1 MKLQEALRKTIR
13 EYGISVIREKRLMG
27 FLGDCRAFDEYP
39 AVRDVMK
46 AIVSG
51 NSGKEL
57 CRLTT
62 EAGDEDFLRFA
73 DNLKSSL
80 SGDLGFRQEFADYAV
95 DSVSFA
101 LGIASSVREPQDR
114 GFDAVEHNPEEKA
127 GRGSL
132 DSGNARNG
140 LAGREEQS
148 PCERGISGSAV
159 DNARKHRS
167 GSPKSILDRTVKIS
181 RRIMTLFFLIDAS
194 ESMAGSKIG
203 AVNDAVRNVLPM
215 IGEISEENPD
225 AEIRIAALLFSSGA
239 RWVYSEPRIPS
250 DFVWPDVSAEGSSSD
265 LGAACRELCSMLS
278 GSFFKK
284 RPIFSPVILLV
295 SGSRPAD
302 DFDAGLG
309 VLKEN
314 RIFRKA
320 IRIAIAIGE
329 DVDREALARF
339 TGSDESVLTVH
350 NIDAMKQAIRIVAVD
365 DDSVQDEGVGE
376 AQESAA
382 GAGNNDE
389 WGGW

>member
-1 MKLQEALRKTIR
+1 MKLQESLRKTIR

-27 FLGDCRAFDEYP
+27 YLADYRAFDDYP

-62 EAGDEDFLRFA
+62 EAGDEEFLRFA
-73 DNLKSSL
+73 DNLKDSL

-127 GRGSL
+127 GRGSHGRL
-132 DSGNARNG
+132 NAQNI
-140 LAGREEQS
+140 LAGRDEHSPYEQ
-148 PCERGISGSAV
+148 GSESAF

-167 GSPKSILDRTVKIS
+167 GSLASILDRTVKIS
-181 RRIMTLFFLIDAS
+181 RRVMTLFFLIDAS

-239 RWVYSEPRIPS
+239 RWVYSEPRLPS
-250 DFVWPDVSAEGSSSD
+250 DFVWPEVSAEGSSSD

>member
-101 LGIASSVREPQDR
+101 LGIAPSVREPQDR

-148 PCERGISGSAV
+148 PCERGIAGSAV
-159 DNARKHRS
+159 DNVRKHRS
-167 GSPKSILDRTVKIS
+167 GSLKSILDRTVKIS
-181 RRIMTLFFLIDAS
+181 RRVMTLFFLIDAS
-194 ESMAGSKIG
+194 ESMKGAKMG
-203 AVNDAVRNVLPM
+203 AVNDTMRNVLPM

-225 AEIRIAALLFSSGA
+225 ADIRVAALLFSRGA
-239 RWVYSEPRIPS
+239 RWVYDEPRIPS

-284 RPIFSPVILLV
+284 RPIFSPVIFLV

-320 IRIAIAIGE
+320 IRVAIAIGE
-329 DVDREALARF
+329 DADREALARF
-339 TGSDESVLTVH
+339 TGSRESVMSVH
-350 NIDAMKQAIRIVAVD
+350 NIDALKRTIRIVAVD
-365 DDSVQDEGVGE
+365 DDMVQDEGGC

-389 WGGW
+389 WGGWQ

>member
-46 AIVSG
+46 AIVTG
-51 NSGKEL
+51 DCGKEL
-57 CRLTT
+57 CRLVT
-62 EAGDEDFLRFA
+62 EAGDGEFLRFA
-73 DNLKSSL
+73 DNLKDSL

-114 GFDAVEHNPEEKA
+114 GFDALEHTLGEKA
-127 GRGSL
+127 GGYSQG
-132 DSGNARNG
+132 SGNDHSSLTG
-140 LAGREEQS
+140 LEEQS
-148 PCERGISGSAV
+148 PCEPGIPESAAG
-159 DNARKHRS
+159 NACKQRS
-167 GSPKSILDRTVKIS
+167 GSLLDVTLKIP
-181 RRIMTLFFLIDAS
+181 RRVMPLFFLIDTS
-194 ESMAGSKIG
+194 ESMAGTKIG
-203 AVNDAVRNVLPM
+203 AVNDAIRNVLPM

-225 AEIRIAALLFSSGA
+225 AEIRVATLLFSRGA
-239 RWVYSEPRIPS
+239 RWVYDEPRLTS
-250 DFVWPDVSAEGSSSD
+250 DFVWPEVSAEGSSSD

-284 RPIFSPVILLV
+284 LPIFAPVILLV
-295 SGSRPAD
+295 SGSRPTD
-302 DFDAGLG
+302 DFDAGLE

-320 IRIAIAIGE
+320 IRAAIAVGE
-329 DVDREALARF
+329 DTDREALARF
-339 TGSDESVLTVH
+339 TGSGETVLTVH
-350 NIDAMKQAIRIVAVD
+350 NIDALKQIIRIEPVD
-365 DDSVQDEGVGE
+365 YDPVQDEGGGE

>member
-46 AIVSG
+46 AIVTG
-51 NSGKEL
+51 DCGKEL
-57 CRLTT
+57 CRLAT
-62 EAGDEDFLRFA
+62 EAGDKEFLRFA
-73 DNLKSSL
+73 DNLKDSL

-114 GFDAVEHNPEEKA
+114 GFDAVEHNPEEKT
-127 GRGSL
+127 GRGSQVC
-132 DSGNARNG
+132 GNAHNSSANRKK
-140 LAGREEQS
+140 LS
-148 PCERGISGSAV
+148 PRERGISGSAV
-159 DNARKHRS
+159 DNARKHCS
-167 GSPKSILDRTVKIS
+167 GLFLDRSVKIS
-181 RRIMTLFFLIDAS
+181 RRIMTLFFLIDTS

-203 AVNDAVRNVLPM
+203 AVNDAMRNVLPM

-225 AEIRIAALLFSSGA
+225 AEIRGAVLLFSRGA
-239 RWVYSEPRIPS
+239 RWVYDEPRLAS
-250 DFVWPDVSAEGSSSD
+250 DFVWPEVSAEGSSSD
-265 LGAACRELCSMLS
+265 LGAACRELGSMLS
-278 GSFFKK
+278 GSFFVN
-284 RPIFSPVILLV
+284 RPIFAPFIMLV
-295 SGSRPAD
+295 SGSKPTD
-302 DFDAGLG
+302 DFDAGLE

-320 IRIAIAIGE
+320 IRAAFAVGE
-329 DVDREALARF
+329 DTDREALARF
-339 TGSDESVLTVH
+339 TGSGETVLTVH
-350 NIDAMKQAIRIVAVD
+350 NIDALKQIIRIKPVD
-365 DDSVQDEGVGE
+365 YDPVQDEGGGE

-389 WGGW
+389 WGGC

>member
-27 FLGDCRAFDEYP
+27 FLGDCRAFDDYP

-46 AIVSG
+46 AIVTVDC
-51 NSGKEL
+51 GKEL
-57 CRLTT
+57 CRLAT
-62 EAGDEDFLRFA
+62 EESNEEFLRFA
-73 DNLKSSL
+73 DNLKASL
-80 SGDLGFRQEFADYAV
+80 SGDKGFRQELADYAV
-95 DSVSFA
+95 DTVSFA
-101 LGIASSVREPQDR
+101 LGIVSSVREPLDR
-114 GFDAVEHNPEEKA
+114 GFDALEHTLGERA
-127 GRGSL
+127 GGYSQ
-132 DSGNARNG
+132 DSGNDHSS
-140 LAGREEQS
+140 LTCREEQS
-148 PCERGISGSAV
+148 LCEPGIPESAAG
-159 DNARKHRS
+159 NARKQRS
-167 GSPKSILDRTVKIS
+167 GSLLDVSVKIP
-181 RRIMTLFFLIDAS
+181 RRVMTLFFLIDAS

-239 RWVYSEPRIPS
+239 RWVYSEPRLPS
-250 DFVWPDVSAEGSSSD
+250 DFVWPEVSAEGSSSD
-265 LGAACRELCSMLS
+265 LGAACRERCSMLS

-329 DVDREALARF
+329 DVDWEALARF